1 MPSRYPSYAYVEPM
15 ATGVIDAEIED
26 LINDMMSQTPGLTL
40 RDGGP
45 LDPLCRALNVD
56 LEYSGPPHEIL
67 LDVPL
72 DRKACI
78 WLPRKS
84 KPRQDRFIAAMGVGH
99 WLMHVPTTREAHPR
113 CGIQA
118 LHRPANR
125 AAQKEAMRF
134 ARMLLMPR
142 EEFCS
147 LWYEGRANLVADT
160 LNVPTQVVYERA
172 AMLDIP
178 MEGPG
183 GHKYEWTPR
192 TDTPTSP

>member
-1 MPSRYPSYAYVEPM
+1 
-15 ATGVIDAEIED
+15 
-26 LINDMMSQTPGLTL
+26 
-40 RDGGP
+40 
-45 LDPLCRALNVD
+45 
-56 LEYSGPPHEIL
+56 
-67 LDVPL
+67 
-72 DRKACI
+72 
-78 WLPRKS
+78 
-84 KPRQDRFIAAMGVGH
+84 
-99 WLMHVPTTREAHPR
+99 MHVTTTREAHPR

-178 MEGPG
+178 MEGSG

-192 TDTPTSP
+192 TDTPTGP